1 MGEVSILLVDDDE
14 ALATVTAELLERED
28 ERFTVETVP
37 SATDGLQAMDRSLP
51 DCVVSDFEMPETDG
65 LEFLQAVR
73 ERHPQLPFIMFT
85 GRGSE
90 EIASDAIS
98 TGATDYL
105 QKQSGAEQYELL
117 ANRISNAVTQYQSR
131 KQLEETTAEYAAV
144 FENTRNGLLLV
155 DVEQDGFRFRR
166 CNSRVLEFT
175 GLVESELIGKTP
187 VEALGEKNSRK
198 IAGAYRKCVAT
209 RETIEYT
216 LTLDHPVG
224 EVIHEVSATP
234 IISDGEVEQ
243 LVVAFTDITERHNRE
258 QELLEER
265 AVIQQALD
273 ALEDPLF
280 VLSADGH
287 IEHCNER
294 AGELTGHTGQTVEG
308 LPITDLFPEAER
320 EAITDAVHRSLDR
333 GRATVTAAL
342 LTDGGHRRTYE
353 FSGRSLTDLD
363 GNTAGVVMISQ
374 RTSDD

>member
-1 MGEVSILLVDDDE
+1 MDDDE

-51 DCVVSDFEMPETDG
+51 DCVVSDFEMPGTDG

-98 TGATDYL
+98 AGATDYL

-117 ANRISNAVTQYQSR
+117 ANRINNAVAQYRSR

-144 FENTRNGLLLV
+144 FENTRSGLLLV
-155 DVEQDGFRFRR
+155 DVEADGFRFRR

-187 VEALGEKNSRK
+187 AEALGKKNSRK

-209 RETIEYT
+209 RETIDYT

-234 IISDGEVEQ
+234 IISDGEVQQ
-243 LVVAFTDITERHNRE
+243 LVVAFTDITERHNHE

-273 ALEDPLF
+273 ALEVPLF
-280 VLSADGH
+280 VISVDGH

-294 AGELTGHTGQTVEG
+294 AGELTGHTGQAAEG
-308 LPITDLFPEAER
+308 LPVTDLFPEAER
-320 EAITDAVHRSLDR
+320 EVITDAVDRSLGR
-333 GRATVTAAL
+333 GRATVTANL
-342 LTDGGHRRTYE
+342 RTDGDHCQPYDFTVRR
-353 FSGRSLTDLD
+353 LTDLD
-363 GNTAGVVMISQ
+363 GNTAGAVLLGQ
-374 RTSDD
+374 TTSDD

>member
-1 MGEVSILLVDDDE
+1 MGDVGILHVDDE
-14 ALATVTAELLERED
+14 QGFAQLTAELLERKD
-28 ERFTVETVP
+28 DRFTVETAT
-37 SATDGLQAMDRSLP
+37 SAAEGLQYLDDTLP
-51 DCVVSDFEMPETDG
+51 DCIVSDFEMPEMDG
-65 LEFLQAVR
+65 LEFLHAVR
-73 ERHPQLPFIMFT
+73 EEHQTLPFILFT

-90 EIASDAIS
+90 AVASDAIS
-98 TGATDYL
+98 AGATDYL
-105 QKQSGAEQYELL
+105 QKQSGTEQYELL
-117 ANRISNAVTQYQSR
+117 ANRINNVVTQYRSE
-131 KQLEETTAEYAAV
+131 KQLQQTREEYAAV

-155 DVEQDGFRFRR
+155 DVEEDGFRFRR
-166 CNSRVLEFT
+166 CNPQMLEFT
-175 GLVESELIGKTP
+175 GLKESELIGKTP
-187 VEALGEKNSRK
+187 LEALGYENSRK
-198 IAGAYRKCVAT
+198 VAGAYRKCVAT

-280 VLSADGH
+280 VISADGH

-294 AGELTGHTGQTVEG
+294 AGELTGHTGQTAEG

-320 EAITDAVHRSLDR
+320 EAITDAVDRSLGR
-333 GRATVTAAL
+333 GRATVTASL
-342 LTDGGHRRTYE
+342 RTDGGHRRTYE

-363 GNTAGVVMISQ
+363 GNTAGVVMIGQ
-374 RTSDD
+374 RISDD